1 MVIKVIQELAAVPVT
16 YYPGCIP
23 NPNRYLNKLRTKL
36 DWVRVDK
43 TPRSEYYAND
53 FEEPYTYGSKD
64 FARTYLA
71 QPWTNELYRLR
82 GMAELIT
89 GVSLEV
95 VFLNYYKDQ
104 SDHLGWH
111 SDNSPEMD
119 DGRPI
124 VIISFGVTRD
134 IWFAPIGNLKDKT
147 ALNLGHGSIAVMHP
161 GMQDTHMHRIPKAG
175 FMCGERI
182 SLTFRGYVKENN
194 NVAV

>member
-1 MVIKVIQELAAVPVT
+1 MTIFHKRELDCIPVT

-23 NPNRYLNKLRTKL
+23 KSDQYFETLKSTL
-36 DWVRVDK
+36 DWVRIDK

-53 FEEPYTYGSKD
+53 FNEPYTYGAKD
-64 FARTYLA
+64 FARTYQP
-71 QPWTNELYRLR
+71 QPWTGAMLRIR
-82 GMAELIT
+82 GMVETLI
-89 GVSLEV
+89 GSQFEV

-124 VIISFGVTRD
+124 VIVSFGVARD
-134 IWFAPIGNLKDKT
+134 IWFAPIGDLSDKT
-147 ALNLGHGSIAVMHP
+147 VLNLGHGSIAVMHP
-161 GMQDTHMHRIPKAG
+161 GMQDTHMHRIPKAS

-182 SLTFRGYVKENN
+182 SLTFRGYNKG
-194 NVAV
+194 